1 MTSTDKEATM
11 QNKRSV
17 GRPRGEATEDVR
29 GNILDAAREQ
39 FLSMGFDRS
48 SLRDIASE
56 AGVSKGMI
64 AYYFGT
70 KERLYEAALVDVLAP
85 LLDDLKQ
92 VQVNGS
98 SDASADVFRVYYR
111 LFSRHPDL
119 AALMLSTL
127 MDRNSPFREFLLN
140 NYIRPGFSHLLSAGE
155 ARQGGEEPYAA
166 KERLVSVFSLAVT
179 PVALRPVFEDAF
191 GVGMDQSFY
200 ERLAERHASLL
211 PMAPIRG
218 EATQR
223 REPSV
228 RGEGH

>member
-1 MTSTDKEATM
+1 M

-39 FLSMGFDRS
+39 FLALGFDRA

-70 KERLYEAALVDVLAP
+70 KERLYEAALTDVLAP
-85 LLDDLKQ
+85 LLEDLKRLR
-92 VQVNGS
+92 VDTS
-98 SDASADVFRVYYR
+98 SDPTADIFRVYYR
-111 LFSRHPDL
+111 LFSRYPEL

-140 NYIRPGFSHLLSAGE
+140 NYIRPGFSHLLQAGE
-155 ARQGGEEPYAA
+155 SRSTSDEPYAA

-191 GVGMDQSFY
+191 GVGMDQAFY
-200 ERLAERHASLL
+200 ERLAERHASLMPL
-211 PMAPIRG
+211 STAQNDRSSAPQRG
-218 EATQR
+218 DTGRA
-223 REPSV
+223 S
-228 RGEGH
+228 